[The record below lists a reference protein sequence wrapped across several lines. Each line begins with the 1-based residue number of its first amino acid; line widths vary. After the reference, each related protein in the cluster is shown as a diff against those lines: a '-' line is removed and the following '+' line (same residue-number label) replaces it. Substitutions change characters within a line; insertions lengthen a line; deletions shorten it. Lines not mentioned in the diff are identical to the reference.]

1 MFYLLYGEDTYR
13 SSKKLEEIKRKYLEK
28 YRDGLDISILDFEE
42 NLTLERIEAEMTAM
56 PFLTPK
62 RLVVLKNFLLA
73 SGQKAEFQDKVRL
86 ILKKIPETTLVIF
99 YESGLPD
106 RRSKLF
112 KQLDQPRFSQNFPNL
127 TEIQLRNWLK
137 NWALENKTKL
147 NEESIATLVEYVGN
161 DLWRM
166 ENELLKLAL
175 YNMGEKERN
184 REIKKED
191 VQLLVSRKV
200 EVFDFDLSNALGLAD
215 FSAALNI
222 LAKRQE
228 LGEYSLVLLAMIQSQ
243 IRSFLLLKDLLERKL
258 SFSQI
263 SKALGWKSGRV
274 YVLSR
279 VCQNFSLAKLKKIYS
294 QIADYDIM
302 VKTGDIQPEVAL
314 DLVVGK
320 ICN

>member
-1 MFYLLYGEDTYR
+1 MFYFLYGEDTYR
-13 SSKKLEEIKRKYLEK
+13 SSKKLAEIKKKYLEK
-28 YRDGLDISILDFEE
+28 YRDGLDISILDFPE
-42 NLTLERIEAEMTAM
+42 NLTFERIEAEMTAM

-62 RLVVLKNFLLA
+62 RLVVLKNFL
-73 SGQKAEFQDKVRL
+73 SSSKAEFQDKVRL

-137 NWALENKTKL
+137 NWAVVSKVKL
-147 NEESIATLVEYVGN
+147 NEEAIATLIEYVGN

-166 ENELLKLAL
+166 ENELNKLAL
-175 YNMGEKERN
+175 YKG
-184 REIKKED
+184 RETISKED
-191 VQLLVSRKV
+191 VQFLVSRKV
-200 EVFDFDLSNALGLAD
+200 EVFDFDLSNALAGAD

-243 IRSFLLLKDLLERKL
+243 IRSFLLLKDLIERK
-258 SFSQI
+258 FSSAQI
-263 SKALGWKSGRV
+263 SKTLGWKSGRV

-279 VCQNFSLAKLKKIYS
+279 VCQNFNLAKLKKIYQ

-314 DLVVGK
+314 DLVVGN
-320 ICN
+320 ICR